1 MKISL
6 KSGVSEK
13 SYLTLVFEQKNR
25 SGTSFGVEKTY
36 MSFFDT
42 IKYIKSYVLRRQKSK
57 PSLIKR

>member
-25 SGTSFGVEKTY
+25 SGTSFGVEK
-36 MSFFDT
+36 
-42 IKYIKSYVLRRQKSK
+42 
-57 PSLIKR
+57 LIWAFSRLSNISNHMFYDDKNRNLL